1 MQQVRKINSIRKS
14 INFNTNLFSK
24 IKRNNIFDNE
34 TIESLLKSE
43 DDIEQGRTR
52 KASEVIK
59 EFKEKYG
66 F

>member
-1 MQQVRKINSIRKS
+1 MQQVKKINSIRKS
-14 INFNTNLFSK
+14 INFNTNLFSR